1 MVPTRSKQPRLQLHL
16 SHARSSG
23 DAAATTP
30 DRHFIAPKTLLAGT
44 AVVIAVVVTS
54 LFILAPFEMRTQPP
68 HVTWPWAMPFAA
80 LLLAI
85 ATLPALMPAWWQRF
99 HGWISGG
106 LGIAAAALYMLR
118 FGPGAVAQSA
128 ESLGTYVD
136 FIIAIGTL
144 FIIGSAIEVR
154 IHCDPS
160 PRVNVLCL
168 LTGALLA
175 GCLGTMGAAVLL
187 ARPFFRINRQ
197 HLAGRHVVFFVM
209 IVANVG
215 GAITPLGDPPLL
227 LGFLSGVP
235 FWWITM
241 HAWPA
246 WLLAL
251 TLLLAM
257 FYALDSRATRRLPAS
272 PAPGAEPAVVISGLN
287 QLAVLPLVLA
297 ALCLASPWREISLIV
312 LAAASLLICPT
323 SLRQANRFNFE
334 PIVEV
339 AVLFFGIFLTLAPV
353 LNLLDNQ
360 SHNGQLAKYTS
371 TPAASYLTTG
381 LCSSVLDNAP
391 TYMAMLHSQLITDT
405 KPGTS
410 NIAASVQIKINLRR
424 TLPNTQEQ
432 IMTRLTD
439 PNFARQL
446 LAISLGA
453 VFFGGLTWIGNG
465 PNLLVRAIAQ
475 QEGAMCPGFLGYLF
489 RYALPCLGTVLA
501 IIGLLFFFR

>member
-16 SHARSSG
+16 SHARGSFE
-23 DAAATTP
+23 AATTTP
-30 DRHFIAPKTLLAGT
+30 DRHFIAPKALLAGT
-44 AVVIAVVVTS
+44 AAAIAVVAAG
-54 LFILAPFEMRTQPP
+54 LFVLAQFETPIRPP
-68 HVTWPWAMPFAA
+68 HITWPWAMPFAA

-85 ATLPALMPAWWQRF
+85 ATLPALVPAWWQRF
-99 HGWISGG
+99 HGWLSGG

-118 FGPGAVAQSA
+118 FGPGAIAQSA
-128 ESLGTYVD
+128 ESLGTYID
-136 FIIAIGTL
+136 FIITLGTL
-144 FIIGSAIEVR
+144 FVIGSAIEVR
-154 IHCDPS
+154 IHCAPS

-168 LTGALLA
+168 LAGALLA
-175 GCLGTMGAAVLL
+175 GCLGTMGAAVLM

-197 HLAGRHVVFFVM
+197 HLAGRHIVFFVM

-235 FWWITM
+235 FWWITI

-251 TLLLAM
+251 ALLLAI
-257 FYALDSRATRRLPAS
+257 FYALDSRSAAKLPAS
-272 PAPGAEPAVVISGLN
+272 SVPANGPAVVISGLN

-297 ALCLASPWREISLIV
+297 ALCLASPWREMSLIV
-312 LAAASLLICPT
+312 LAAVSLLICPA
-323 SLRQANRFNFE
+323 SLRETNRFNFE
-334 PIVEV
+334 PIAEV

-360 SHNGQLAKYTS
+360 SHNGQLTKYTA
-371 TPAASYLTTG
+371 TPAASYFITG

-391 TYMAMLHSQLITDT
+391 TYMAMLHSQLITNT
-405 KPGTS
+405 APGNS
-410 NIAASVQIKINLRR
+410 KIAASVKIKTSPQK
-424 TLPNTQEQ
+424 TLPSIQEQ
-432 IMTRLTD
+432 IATRLID
-439 PNFARQL
+439 RHFARQL

-465 PNLLVRAIAQ
+465 PNLLVRAIAL
-475 QEGAMCPGFLGYLF
+475 QEGAACPGFLSYLF